1 MTGIADYIQGLTIGQ
16 GRYAGQPFKLLGWQR
31 RFLRGAF
38 NQPDDAALSMG
49 RGGGKST
56 FTAAIACAAVDV
68 GGPLV
73 EPMGECL
80 VIASSFDQG
89 LVNFRHMLHFMQ
101 PSFEQHGT
109 GPRGRF
115 RIQDSANRATITDR
129 ETGAIVRVLGSDPR
143 RLHGAAADEDASD
156 AEAKPPRS
164 PRVRKPFPKDL
175 KRVQK
180 RIMPS
185 DACTDCGGSFREL
198 GADVMDELEYVPGHY
213 IVNQIIR
220 PRLACTCCEKVT
232 QAEMPSR
239 PIPKS
244 FVGPALMA
252 HILCCKYGYHLPL
265 YRQSQMF
272 ENQGIDLSG
281 SLLASWVGKSTKLL
295 ERLSDAIRDHVF
307 AAQAIFMDDTTV
319 KLLQKGQ
326 GKGRN
331 KPKTARLWVYARDE
345 KPWGSTSPPAAWYQ
359 FSTSRGAEHPS
370 KHLETYTG
378 FAHADA
384 YAGYNDAYRTG
395 RVTEMACM
403 AHVRRE
409 FTKVYE
415 STKSAT
421 AREAI
426 ERIAELY
433 EVEKRARFKS
443 PRQRVALR
451 QEYAK
456 PIFDDLETWL
466 RAQLNKISGKTPLA
480 KAIKYALTRLP
491 KARPYLD
498 HGVLDLDNNTA
509 ERAVRPVT
517 LGRKNYLF
525 MGSEAGGDAAAI
537 AYTLIET
544 CKMNNVNPEAW
555 LAWVLERIQDH
566 PVKRINELL
575 PWTYQA
581 MLDEQKAAAA

>member
-1 MTGIADYIQGLTIGQ
+1 MTKALPNLADLPPDVQAYIAAQSADMLGLNLTHAAAQKRLKSEMEATRATLTEERAAFSNALQSRDTIIADLRMQLDGH
-16 GRYAGQPFKLLGWQR
+16 KKH
-31 RFLRGAF
+31 RFGSRSESSAQL
-38 NQPDDAALSMG
+38 ALEL
-49 RGGGKST
+49 
-56 FTAAIACAAVDV
+56 I
-68 GGPLV
+68 L
-73 EPMGECL
+73 EEHE
-80 VIASSFDQG
+80 I
-89 LVNFRHMLHFMQ
+89 
-101 PSFEQHGT
+101 EQ
-109 GPRGRF
+109 
-115 RIQDSANRATITDR
+115 A
-129 ETGAIVRVLGSDPR
+129 
-143 RLHGAAADEDASD
+143 AAADEDASD

-409 FTKVYE
+409 FTKVCE